1 MKNKIWENY
10 NNSNSLLVI
19 ASYPKKRET
28 YSKGVCAVS
37 SFTKNT
43 ISGLQK
49 ENPGKKIIVLTIILK
64 KPEVYEEDGILVIRC
79 FKRNNPLSYIEILKN
94 ANRFNKVKSTLI
106 EFEFA
111 SFGNTIATG
120 MIAPLT
126 WLLFLLGK
134 DITMVIHQVLFD
146 LKKISGHIG
155 ISANNPK
162 TMILN
167 LLLKLFY
174 KALTMPVK
182 NIVVL
187 EDEFKKRLE
196 LLIGKGKINVI
207 PHGVDFNIENNSA
220 DTARINKKLGIK
232 KNDFIILYFGYLT
245 WYKGVDFLIKALK
258 DKHTLNGKRI
268 KLVVAGGPS
277 FTQEKKAHYQKFLNK
292 VNNEAKKSKNT
303 IITGFVDEK
312 DITPIF
318 KASDLV
324 VLPYRTFMSSS
335 GPLSLALSHEKP
347 FIISRKLELLLSSK
361 DVRQSM
367 DYANIARDDILFDL
381 NAKSLVLTIKNASAT
396 KTHQK
401 MVKFSKALGQERSF
415 LKLAKSYNEIISRN
429 MEYEFK
435 PALSSA

>member
-1 MKNKIWENY
+1 MKNKIWETY
-10 NNSNSLLVI
+10 NNNNSLLVI

-49 ENPGKKIIVLTIILK
+49 ENPNKKIIVLTMILT
-64 KPEVYEEDGILVIRC
+64 KPETYEEDGILVIRC

-94 ANRFNKVKSTLI
+94 AFKFNKIKSTLI

-111 SFGNTIATG
+111 SYGNTFSTG

-126 WLLFLLGK
+126 WTLRFIGK
-134 DITMVIHQVLFD
+134 DITMVVHQVLFD

-155 ISANNPK
+155 LSKNNPK
-162 TMILN
+162 TTLLN
-167 LLLKLFY
+167 IALKLFY
-174 KALTMPVK
+174 KALTMPTR

-207 PHGVDFNIENNSA
+207 PHGVDFNIENKNLE
-220 DTARINKKLGIK
+220 TTRIKKELGIK
-232 KNDFIILYFGYLT
+232 KNDFVILYFGYLT

-258 DKHTLNGKRI
+258 NTHTLNGRRI

-292 VNNEAKKSKNT
+292 VNAEAKKSKNT
-303 IITGFVDEK
+303 IITGFVNEK

-347 FIISRKLELLLSSK
+347 FILSKKLELFLKSNDVNNAMKNSGITTK
-361 DVRQSM
+361 DL
-367 DYANIARDDILFDL
+367 LFDL
-381 NAKSLVLTIKNASAT
+381 DSKSLVLAIKNASTT

-401 MVKFSKALGQERSF
+401 MIKFSKALGQERSF
-415 LKLAKSYNEIISRN
+415 LKLAKSYNKIISRKLG
-429 MEYEFK
+429 YEFK